1 MDPRDFEVEVK
12 LIIKAKNTEEHTPA
26 LGKGIVSLCKLVDE
40 TGSLNKAAAE
50 MGMAYSKAWS
60 ILKHAEESFD
70 IQLLRRKGNK
80 GSELTPEARR
90 LRRTAKATRRTSC
103 QPARRIA
110 QVTND

>member
-26 LGKGIVSLCKLVDE
+26 LGKGMSLCKLVDE

-60 ILKHAEESFD
+60 ILKYAEESFD

-90 LRRTAKATRRTSC
+90 L
-103 QPARRIA
+103 IA
-110 QVTND
+110 IYEELQKQLDEQAASLLDELLR

>member
-70 IQLLRRKGNK
+70 IQLAEAQREQGLR
-80 GSELTPEARR
+80 AH
-90 LRRTAKATRRTSC
+90 A
-103 QPARRIA
+103 
-110 QVTND
+110 

>member
-1 MDPRDFEVEVK
+1 MDPCDFEVEVK

-60 ILKHAEESFD
+60 ILKHAEESFG
-70 IQLLRRKGNK
+70 IPAAQTQREQGFRAH
-80 GSELTPEARR
+80 ARG
-90 LRRTAKATRRTSC
+90 T
-103 QPARRIA
+103 
-110 QVTND
+110 